1 MRKLR
6 FWGFGLG
13 LLAGAVGGLLLAP
26 QSGRRTRL
34 ALRHGAAGARLEL
47 MKAGQELAYLGR
59 DLYERGRE
67 LADRARHRI
76 RAVA

>member
-1 MRKLR
+1 MRKVG

-34 ALRHGAAGARLEL
+34 ALRHGAADARLQL
-47 MKAGQELAYLGR
+47 MKAGQELSYLGR

-67 LADRARHRI
+67 LASSARQWVRA
-76 RAVA
+76 AA